1 MIPGIQIKLSPL
13 DICRQGS
20 GAHSGKTL
28 CSARGCLCRRVL
40 PDESKNTPTTGTGV
54 EDPWTSRRDLLV
66 QHYHFVEVAGTV
78 VEEGVE
84 VKLLP
89 LVMYA
94 GEGLVLV
101 NGKMLSASV
110 VE

>member
-1 MIPGIQIKLSPL
+1 MIPGIQIKLLLL

-20 GAHSGKTL
+20 GTHSDKTL
-28 CSARGCLCRRVL
+28 CSAQGCLCRQVL
-40 PDESKNTPTTGTGV
+40 PAESKITPTTGTGV
-54 EDPWTSRRDLLV
+54 EDPWMSCHNLLV
-66 QHYHFVEVAGTV
+66 QHYHCVKVAGVV
-78 VEEGVE
+78 VEKGVK

-94 GEGLVLV
+94 GKGLVLV

>member
-1 MIPGIQIKLSPL
+1 MSH
-13 DICRQGS
+13 C
-20 GAHSGKTL
+20 
-28 CSARGCLCRRVL
+28 
-40 PDESKNTPTTGTGV
+40 
-54 EDPWTSRRDLLV
+54 DLLV
-66 QHYHFVEVAGTV
+66 QHYHFIEVAGTV
-78 VEEGVE
+78 VEEGIE
-84 VKLLP
+84 VKLLL